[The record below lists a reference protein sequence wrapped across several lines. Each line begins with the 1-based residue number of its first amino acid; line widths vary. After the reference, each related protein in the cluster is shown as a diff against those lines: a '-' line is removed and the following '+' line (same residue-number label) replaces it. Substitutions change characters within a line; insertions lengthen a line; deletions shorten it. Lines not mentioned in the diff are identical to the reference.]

1 MVVAHHYDLQ
11 GTDWWHD
18 EQRKAYYEAI
28 RPYNIVAVFHGHTG
42 TGVYQWKPGGEQRE
56 ALHVINTGQ
65 TENGFFVVQ
74 ITADR
79 IRLGYRAK
87 MNVQVIRQPD
97 RTERRQWDGTWGW
110 RFLHSR
116 ELKH

>member
-1 MVVAHHYDLQ
+1 MLL
-11 GTDWWHD
+11 TWC
-18 EQRKAYYEAI
+18 
-28 RPYNIVAVFHGHTG
+28 
-42 TGVYQWKPGGEQRE
+42 KPGGEQRE

-65 TENGFFVVQ
+65 MGNGFFVVE

-97 RTERRQWDGTWGW
+97 QTACSQWDGTWGW
-110 RFLHSR
+110 RFLH
-116 ELKH
+116 